1 MNDKEINEY
10 GAMWEPV
17 TSDILVIKPRDVA
30 VEIIR
35 IDLEGRLFWHGRE
48 VETDDDFRK
57 VMLELH
63 KCWTGEM
70 RAERDELLE
79 ALKLAQAIIGHPD
92 DQGSKFIAAAIA
104 KAEVTK

>member
-17 TSDILVIKPRDVA
+17 TSDIFVIKPSSVA

-48 VETDDDFRK
+48 VETDDDFRAA
-57 VMLELH
+57 MLDLG
-63 KCWTGEM
+63 KYFRGE
-70 RAERDELLE
+70 
-79 ALKLAQAIIGHPD
+79 K
-92 DQGSKFIAAAIA
+92 
-104 KAEVTK
+104 